1 MLCTLADS
9 QITNFTL
16 FSHRLA
22 MRSTANYIGVIERD
36 GKMRDGSVL
45 FAADAVQTKIE
56 PQTAEVNWFA
66 PMPLGFRQL
75 PIERWVATPMY
86 RIKPTAS
93 SSFQAIQ
100 KPVTIILERELPE
113 ELEDYE
119 SRNFSAS
126 EAQKEEL
133 RIVEATARDGANVT
147 RSFGLFLDTL
157 ANEDGYWLDS
167 GILNVT

>member
-1 MLCTLADS
+1 
-9 QITNFTL
+9 
-16 FSHRLA
+16 
-22 MRSTANYIGVIERD
+22 
-36 GKMRDGSVL
+36 
-45 FAADAVQTKIE
+45 
-56 PQTAEVNWFA
+56 
-66 PMPLGFRQL
+66 
-75 PIERWVATPMY
+75 MY

-100 KPVTIILERELPE
+100 KPVTITLERELTE

-133 RIVEATARDGANVT
+133 RIVEAVARDGANVT

>member
-1 MLCTLADS
+1 MLCALAES

-16 FSHRLA
+16 FTHRLA

-36 GKMRDGSVL
+36 GKLRDANVMFSS
-45 FAADAVQTKIE
+45 AQPTTSE
-56 PQTAEVNWFA
+56 PQTARVSWFA

-86 RIKPTAS
+86 RIKPIVS

-100 KPVTIILERELPE
+100 KPVAIMLERELPE
-113 ELEDYE
+113 ELADYE

-157 ANEDGYWLDS
+157 ANDDGYWLDN
-167 GILNVT
+167 GILSVA